1 MKKILSFCKTNPVFK
16 TILFCISLLFPLLCY
31 LFLTG
36 VPVDPFHFVWVAFYS
51 SLLVCLSFR
60 SIWLKVLIC
69 GINLLTVSSFTF
81 IALMGGTDIILA
93 VIWNALVPF
102 LPNPWY

>member
-1 MKKILSFCKTNPVFK
+1 
-16 TILFCISLLFPLLCY
+16 
-31 LFLTG
+31 
-36 VPVDPFHFVWVAFYS
+36 VWVAFYG
-51 SLLVCLSFR
+51 SLFVYLSFR
-60 SIWLKVLIC
+60 SIWLKVLVC
-69 GINLLTVSSFTF
+69 GINLLTVSGFTF